1 MWVLK
6 NTAFSPSPLGVG
18 SLGTSALVG
27 VTSSWFGA
35 GPRVTDAVVLST
47 FETTS
52 PALPLQWVAAV
63 HWVVGSD
70 QMCGSVRMRCGR
82 GTSKNGEKS
91 RKFTKISDKPR
102 KKKIIIKILEKTR
115 KISNK
120 TLKKV
125 ARGAGYVAGA
135 AVRGA
140 KAVGRE
146 F

>member
-1 MWVLK
+1 M
-6 NTAFSPSPLGVG
+6 G
-18 SLGTSALVG
+18 SKEHGLFTIPIGCWTCALVG
-27 VTSSWFGA
+27 VTSSWVGA

-125 ARGAGYVAGA
+125 PGKAGKF
-135 AVRGA
+135 R
-140 KAVGRE
+140 KKSEEHKILDKSRTS
-146 F
+146 

>member
-1 MWVLK
+1 M
-6 NTAFSPSPLGVG
+6 
-18 SLGTSALVG
+18 GTSALVG

-82 GTSKNGEKS
+82 GTSKNGEKIS
-91 RKFTKISDKPR
+91 KIHKISDKPR
-102 KKKIIIKILEKTR
+102 KNQNSRKNLENLKQNSKKKSRERQENLAKSRKNTKFSKNLEHLEKNR
-115 KISNK
+115 IFSN
-120 TLKKV
+120 TFKKP
-125 ARGAGYVAGA
+125 
-135 AVRGA
+135 
-140 KAVGRE
+140 
-146 F
+146 